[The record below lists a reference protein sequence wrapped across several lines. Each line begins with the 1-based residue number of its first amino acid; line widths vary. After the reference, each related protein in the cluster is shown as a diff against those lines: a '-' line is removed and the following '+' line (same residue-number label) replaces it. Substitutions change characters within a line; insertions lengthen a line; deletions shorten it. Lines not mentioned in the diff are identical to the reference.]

1 MSSAALTH
9 LVALIVHRLNHEYHS
24 DYSRT
29 NNPHCVVFPF
39 WLYWTRSIVE
49 SAEAGFAAATS
60 TNSALELKGNAEVLV
75 FEHLRYS
82 ACYFALPIGILARE
96 HPTALTFIIHH
107 PYTAHIQSGYR
118 NHSSAAYVTL
128 ILRKRRRIE
137 AERCGIDKEY
147 FEKKDATKEH
157 FQLKFQ
163 EDAPTS
169 LGSSTHY
176 GHPMNPYI
184 KVIGT

>member
-29 NNPHCVVFPF
+29 NNPHCVVFSF

-60 TNSALELKGNAEVLV
+60 TNSALELKGKAEVLV

-96 HPTALTFIIHH
+96 HPLLSPSSFIIRILRTFSQATEIILV
-107 PYTAHIQSGYR
+107 PYMSHWYSGSGGELKL
-118 NHSSAAYVTL
+118 NAAGSIKNT
-128 ILRKRRRIE
+128 LRKRMQQKSI
-137 AERCGIDKEY
+137 
-147 FEKKDATKEH
+147 F
-157 FQLKFQ
+157 
-163 EDAPTS
+163 
-169 LGSSTHY
+169 
-176 GHPMNPYI
+176 N
-184 KVIGT
+184 